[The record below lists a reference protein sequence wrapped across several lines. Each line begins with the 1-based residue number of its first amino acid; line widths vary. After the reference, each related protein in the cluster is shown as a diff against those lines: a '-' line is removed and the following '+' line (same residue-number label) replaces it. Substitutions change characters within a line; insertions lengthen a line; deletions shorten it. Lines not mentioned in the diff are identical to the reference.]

1 MFIIVFLFW
10 CCMFSII
17 FIFIEQ
23 LMGLRHPRA
32 GVLVVSAGETT
43 MEYMEYIYS
52 EACGHDTVNVAANQ
66 LDQAENRAISQ
77 QRLDQMVMVPPSANT
92 CHQPTTDRP
101 SGHDSVIS
109 QQHSYYMSST
119 NNISTLRLVAVSTI
133 FSGLTPSQA
142 KWP

>member
-77 QRLDQMVMVPPSANT
+77 QRLDQMVMVPPSANKCHQPQRT
-92 CHQPTTDRP
+92 DQVVMTPSSASNIHTICHQPTTFR
-101 SGHDSVIS
+101 H
-109 QQHSYYMSST
+109 
-119 NNISTLRLVAVSTI
+119 A
-133 FSGLTPSQA
+133 GL
-142 KWP
+142 WP